1 MSEEAM
7 PHNLVGAAADPQRAA
22 EQAEEAKDALIA
34 SLPAEHVHLRWRY
47 ANETIQLYERRLRS
61 LESYGVGSALRAWI
75 RSRLEWVSDNKL
87 SDAPDGVIDIDIDP
101 EGDVK
106 IDLQESG
113 PVPAF
118 TLDELV
124 WEDGRLA
131 GCTAGAT
138 LWVVAD
144 GSLTPLVQQLRAS
157 ADTLTRDLAK
167 TLGYEIS
174 ERTFTCDDLGLGT
187 EGAQPPEGI
196 ELFAVDDEF
205 GLVPCTDLSGE
216 VTQRFVDCFDKLWTL
231 ED

>member
-1 MSEEAM
+1 MPQEAM
-7 PHNLVGAAADPQRAA
+7 PHNLVGFAANP
-22 EQAEEAKDALIA
+22 EQAEEEAEEAKSALIA
-34 SLPAEHVHLRWRY
+34 SLPAEHVHLRWKY

-61 LESYGVGSALRAWI
+61 LEAYGVGSALRAWI

-106 IDLQESG
+106 IDLQECEPMPS
-113 PVPAF
+113 F

-124 WEDGRLA
+124 WEDDTLT

-138 LWVVAD
+138 LWVVVD
-144 GSLTPLVQQLRAS
+144 GSLTPLTQQLRAS

-167 TLGYEIS
+167 TLGYEIC
-174 ERTFTCDDLGLGT
+174 ERSFTRDELGLGADSV
-187 EGAQPPEGI
+187 EPLEDI
-196 ELFAVDDEF
+196 EFFAVDDEF

-216 VTQRFVDCFDKLWTL
+216 VTQKFVDCFDKLWTL